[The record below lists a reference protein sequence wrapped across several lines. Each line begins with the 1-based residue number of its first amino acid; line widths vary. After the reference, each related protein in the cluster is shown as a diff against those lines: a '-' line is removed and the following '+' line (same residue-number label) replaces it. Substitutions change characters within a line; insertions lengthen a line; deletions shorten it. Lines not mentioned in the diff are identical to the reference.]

1 MDTVAKNHSRFRGAE
16 AFPHARFAVWG
27 LWLVANGL
35 VYAQASQVPMWAAL
49 GFGAAVLF
57 TPVAYYRTRGDEGF
71 VAYISALVVL
81 IALMASR

>member
-1 MDTVAKNHSRFRGAE
+1 
-16 AFPHARFAVWG
+16 
-27 LWLVANGL
+27 VANGIA
-35 VYAQASQVPMWAAL
+35 YAQASNVPLWAAL

-71 VAYISALVVL
+71 VAYVSALVVL

>member
-1 MDTVAKNHSRFRGAE
+1 MDTVAKNDSRFRGAD
-16 AFPHARFAVWG
+16 AFPHARLATWG

-35 VYAQASQVPMWAAL
+35 AYAQASHVPIWAAL
-49 GFGAAVLF
+49 GFAAAVLF

-71 VAYISALVVL
+71 VAYVSVVVVL